1 MAVKWQE
8 ALKGLPEN
16 LLIQF
21 NKMNQTAKQYTVNRI
36 LGFSKVDSLRNAGS
50 NAKDGKSL
58 SSTAQTLED
67 RNPQIEE
74 IVAYAQEHNIESQL
88 MNDKSAF
95 AKSLEEKKAEA
106 ELQQLK
112 QATSVMTPNMAESI
126 EFYRRVVKGSIK
138 TYKTTEKYGADG
150 KLIERKREIIDD
162 VESKMRAREKL
173 DRMLGLNAIQ
183 NCGNIQI
190 GGINIKIVDAS
201 KPKEE
206 EPETDFQEDAIV
218 SDVIDGEEA
227 IVEPTVIEQ
236 EPEVIVEK
244 PKEEPFDFDKAF
256 EEMKAKR
263 EKKNAQR
270 KAREQRKQ
278 TNE

>member
-8 ALKGLPEN
+8 VLRGLPEP

-74 IVAYAQEHNIESQL
+74 IVAYAQEHNLESQL

-95 AKSLEEKKAEA
+95 AKSLEQKKAEA
-106 ELQQLK
+106 EIQQLNH
-112 QATSVMTPNMAESI
+112 ATDVMTPNMAESI
-126 EFYRRVVKGSIK
+126 NFYRRVVNGSIK
-138 TYKTTEKYGADG
+138 SYKITEKYGPDG
-150 KLIERKREIIDD
+150 KTLIERKREIIDD
-162 VESKMRAREKL
+162 VESKMRARERL

-183 NCGNIQI
+183 NCGTVQI
-190 GGINIKIVDAS
+190 GGINIRIVDAS
-201 KPKEE
+201 KKDEQP
-206 EPETDFQEDAIV
+206 EPDIQEDAIV
-218 SDVIDGEEA
+218 TDVIDGEEA
-227 IVEPTVIEQ
+227 IVEPTVIEN
-236 EPEVIVEK
+236 EPDVVVEK
-244 PKEEPFDFDKAF
+244 PQRLSRKEEKAQLDEGFDAAYEKIL
-256 EEMKAKR
+256 EKRAK
-263 EKKNAQR
+263 KKG
-270 KAREQRKQ
+270 KS
-278 TNE
+278 

>member
-8 ALKGLPEN
+8 VLRGLPEP

-74 IVAYAQEHNIESQL
+74 IVAYAQEHNLESQL

-106 ELQQLK
+106 EIQQLNH
-112 QATSVMTPNMAESI
+112 ATSVMTPNLAESI

-183 NCGNIQI
+183 NIGQVQI
-190 GGINIKIVDAS
+190 GGISIKIVDAS
-201 KPKEE
+201 KKEE
-206 EPETDFQEDAIV
+206 DPETDFQEDAIV

-227 IVEPTVIEQ
+227 IVEPTVVEK
-236 EPEVIVEK
+236 EPETIIEK

-263 EKKNAQR
+263 EHKNQMR
-270 KAREQRKQ
+270 KAREQRKKA
-278 TNE
+278 NE

>member
-1 MAVKWQE
+1 MALKWQE
-8 ALKGLPEN
+8 VLRGLPEP

-74 IVAYAQEHNIESQL
+74 IVAYAQEHNLESQL

-95 AKSLEEKKAEA
+95 AKSLEQKKAEA
-106 ELQQLK
+106 EIQQLNH
-112 QATSVMTPNMAESI
+112 ATDMMTPNMAESI
-126 EFYRRVVKGSIK
+126 NFYRRVVNGSIK
-138 TYKTTEKYGADG
+138 SYKITEKYGPDG
-150 KLIERKREIIDD
+150 KTLIERKREIIDD

-183 NCGNIQI
+183 NCGTVQI
-190 GGINIKIVDAS
+190 GGINIRIVDAS
-201 KPKEE
+201 KKDEQP
-206 EPETDFQEDAIV
+206 EPDIQEDAIV
-218 SDVIDGEEA
+218 TDVIDGEEA
-227 IVEPTVIEQ
+227 IVEPTIIEN
-236 EPEVIVEK
+236 EPEVVVEK
-244 PKEEPFDFDKAF
+244 PQRLSRKEEKAQFDKGFDAAY
-256 EEMKAKR
+256 EKILEKRAK
-263 EKKNAQR
+263 KKG
-270 KAREQRKQ
+270 KS
-278 TNE
+278 